1 MSTAAI
7 LTSSTATARKLPPP
21 PSRSQLLGGR
31 SVFQGVT
38 AHTQQYG
45 TFPAFGPELNM
56 LDLLADRQGFY
67 AAQKAAGTSVCQI
80 GWAGPPIRSRG
91 LPFPCPG
98 QRCAGSTTFP
108 AFVTGWRRS

>member
-21 PSRSQLLGGR
+21 PSRSQLLSGR

-56 LDLLADRQGFY
+56 LDLLSDRQMFY

-80 GWAGPPIRSRG
+80 GWAGQTYSGAGVYLSRAG
-91 LPFPCPG
+91 ARDALG
-98 QRCAGSTTFP
+98 QRHS
-108 AFVTGWRRS
+108 RLL